1 MLLATIDPGARRYG
15 IRQRNADVRACVSR
29 AGDLVGLTITT
40 SSGVTE
46 LDDAVI
52 RAFQASAPFLNPPEA
67 MVQGD
72 DQLRFAF
79 SFVFYPT
86 PPGKGPVMSIEP
98 SRSNAP

>member
-1 MLLATIDPGARRYG
+1 MLLATIEPGARRYG

-29 AGDLVGLTITT
+29 AGDLTGLTITT

-67 MVQGD
+67 LVQGD
-72 DQLRFAF
+72 PSSA
-79 SFVFYPT
+79 SH
-86 PPGKGPVMSIEP
+86 
-98 SRSNAP
+98 SRSCSILRRPARARS